1 MLPRRRIR
9 IPPWRSETKS
19 FATNQEKM
27 LVPRITLPALLW
39 LTAAFLSFLASVACW
54 FFVDRSTGLYIGLWV
69 PSILALGTLL
79 NGLPRREKISTPA
92 APQNK
97 A

>member
-1 MLPRRRIR
+1 MPRL
-9 IPPWRSETKS
+9 S
-19 FATNQEKM
+19 
-27 LVPRITLPALLW
+27 LPALLW

-79 NGLPRREKISTPA
+79 NTLPRRDKVSTPA
-92 APQNK
+92 AGSQSK
-97 A
+97 AQ

>member
-1 MLPRRRIR
+1 
-9 IPPWRSETKS
+9 
-19 FATNQEKM
+19 
-27 LVPRITLPALLW
+27 VPRITLPALLW

-69 PSILALGTLL
+69 PSILSLGALL
-79 NGLPRREKISTPA
+79 NSLPRREKLSTPA
-92 APQNK
+92 AGQQNK